1 MPEPKTLLLT
11 RPEPQ
16 ARAFAAE
23 LEAALPGR
31 FTPVLAPLI
40 AIAPLPAPLDLDGVQ
55 ALLFTSANGV
65 EQFAARCSDR
75 SLPAL
80 CVGAMTAAAATRAG
94 FAARAADGNVEAL
107 ARLAAET
114 HVSGAGAMLHL
125 RGRHAA
131 GDLTGLLAAAGV
143 PARAAEIYDQRAVAI
158 SREAAALLATGR
170 AEVLT
175 FFSARTARIFAD
187 QAAAARWPLA
197 AATAVALSAATD
209 AGLGATAL
217 GRRLVAPASDQRGML
232 QALAS
237 L

>member
-11 RPEPQ
+11 RPAPQ
-16 ARAFAAE
+16 ARAFAAA

-31 FTPVLAPLI
+31 FAPVFAPLI
-40 AIAPLPAPLDLDGVQ
+40 AIAPLPAPVDLDGVQ

-65 EQFAARCSDR
+65 EQFAARCPDR

-80 CVGAMTAAAATRAG
+80 CVGAMTAAAARTAG
-94 FAARAADGNVEAL
+94 FAARPAGGDVHAL
-107 ARLAAET
+107 ARLAVRAY
-114 HVSGAGAMLHL
+114 VPGAGALLHL

-143 PARAAEIYDQRAVAI
+143 PARAAEIYDQRAVPAPP
-158 SREAAALLATGR
+158 EATALLAAGR
-170 AEVLT
+170 ADVLT
-175 FFSARTARIFAD
+175 LFSARTARIFAD
-187 QAAAARWPLA
+187 QAAAAGWPLA
-197 AATAVALSAATD
+197 AGTAVSLSAATD
-209 AGLGATAL
+209 AGLGDTVL
-217 GRRLVAPASDQRGML
+217 GRRLVAPAADQRGML